1 MENGRRH
8 VLYVVGASP
17 LMADAGAPGEE
28 DAVGPVAPLSR
39 VSRRLSEVSSKGG
52 ETVCD
57 ESGVVV

>member
-1 MENGRRH
+1 
-8 VLYVVGASP
+8 
-17 LMADAGAPGEE
+17 MAGAGAPSEE

-39 VSRRLSEVSSKGG
+39 VSRRLGEVSSKGG